1 MSRDS
6 AASYRRSTI
15 VFSLIQ
21 DDSLMRICE
30 CRYYP
35 RFVFT
40 TFTYATADTETDTRT
55 RRASTRHRG
64 GAAPTHRY
72 SPPTPHRTRELDAR
86 AMPRALRW

>member
-40 TFTYATADTETDTRT
+40 TFTYLVRDTETDTRT
-55 RRASTRHRG
+55 RAPAHGTAAAQPRHTG
-64 GAAPTHRY
+64 T
-72 SPPTPHRTRELDAR
+72 AR
-86 AMPRALRW
+86 RPLTEPEN